1 LVTFGSTSAGYVLRL
16 STATTWS
23 PAPIAYSISV
33 AVGERLT
40 IFSEFSADGVVV
52 SDESDEPP
60 HAATKK
66 TEAAIRPNARL
77 RSERVF
83 FMWIFLQVHV
93 WRKKSGSQ
101 NPA

>member
-1 LVTFGSTSAGYVLRL
+1 M
-16 STATTWS
+16 
-23 PAPIAYSISV
+23 AYSISV
-33 AVGERLT
+33 AVGDRLT
-40 IFSEFSADGVVV
+40 MRNDASGAVV

-83 FMWIFLQVHV
+83 FMWIFLQVRV

-101 NPA
+101 NPV